1 MKTRMIIRRENG
13 TAAIEFAIILP
24 LLLLLVFGIIE
35 FSLLLYN
42 KAMITNA
49 SREGARAGVVYHY
62 DDKNTT
68 TKDDDTYH
76 PGNATIEAKVAQYLQ
91 ARLMTFGDPQ
101 DTTPVIRRYTID
113 DTVTPPTRTLIDE
126 PSWGQEEA
134 GDSLEVTVTH
144 EYSFLVPLLDVFGPI
159 INQAVTEMR
168 FE

>member
-49 SREGARAGVVYHY
+49 SREGARAGIVFHY
-62 DDKNTT
+62 DDKDTI

-76 PGNATIEAKVAQYLQ
+76 PGNATIEAKVAQYLGT
-91 ARLMTFGDPQ
+91 RLIAFGGPQ

-113 DTVTPPTRTLIDE
+113 DSVTPPTRTPIAE
-126 PSWGQEEA
+126 PSWGQETP
-134 GDSLEVTVTH
+134 GDSLEVTVNHT
-144 EYSFLVPLLDVFGPI
+144 YDFLLFFLDVFGPI
-159 INQAVTEMR
+159 NNQAVTEMR